1 MVKSK
6 KDEQKERENERKREK
21 VGCER
26 VEERELMRNNGRE
39 KKYNERDE

>member
-6 KDEQKERENERKREK
+6 KDEQKEKESERKRE

-39 KKYNERDE
+39 KKYDDRSE